1 MPIKVPIAIVLLVS
15 CGNAAKVDPSH
26 GFTTSLADELLKAR
40 AAGMVWDVASIT
52 QITDAAA
59 EDNNCPH
66 PDLGMLISGLVEMGP
81 GVLAGL
87 DGAARRQQLE
97 PRGPYEFMRDL
108 ANHMNASMVSNHR
121 QLQSNEAGGP
131 PQSKQPLQPRESAQ
145 SEQTEQTSCCDTGF
159 QNYCDRKC
167 GIPYTK
173 CGRCSQDCGREC
185 WACICCIECIDA
197 CTKPAMGYTKPCTY
211 FGDPICLQQLDN
223 CPPPPP
229 PPAPPSPPDDDD
241 NAALIGGIVGGT
253 VGGLCVIGLGVAFC
267 AWHLRMLRAA
277 TPAATGTAAV
287 QGVAMTAQPVMPAPA
302 QPAAQP
308 QDITAALR
316 ELKGLLDD
324 GTLTQEEF
332 DAQKK
337 VVLGRGEK
345 L

>member
-121 QLQSNEAGGP
+121 QLE
-131 PQSKQPLQPRESAQ
+131 E
-145 SEQTEQTSCCDTGF
+145 TSCCDTGF
-159 QNYCDRKC
+159 QDYCDRKC

-211 FGDPICLQQLDN
+211 FGDPQC
-223 CPPPPP
+223 
-229 PPAPPSPPDDDD
+229 
-241 NAALIGGIVGGT
+241 
-253 VGGLCVIGLGVAFC
+253 
-267 AWHLRMLRAA
+267 
-277 TPAATGTAAV
+277 
-287 QGVAMTAQPVMPAPA
+287 
-302 QPAAQP
+302 
-308 QDITAALR
+308 
-316 ELKGLLDD
+316 
-324 GTLTQEEF
+324 
-332 DAQKK
+332 QK
-337 VVLGRGEK
+337 
-345 L
+345 

>member
-1 MPIKVPIAIVLLVS
+1 MPIAIVLLVS

-26 GFTTSLADELLKAR
+26 GFTTHLADELLKAR

-81 GVLAGL
+81 GVLVGL

-121 QLQSNEAGGP
+121 QLQ
-131 PQSKQPLQPRESAQ
+131 
-145 SEQTEQTSCCDTGF
+145 QTEQTSCCDTGF
-159 QNYCDRKC
+159 QNYCETKC
-167 GIPYTK
+167 GKHTK
-173 CGRCSQDCGREC
+173 CGRCDEDCGREC
-185 WACICCIECIDA
+185 TWCICCNECIDA

-211 FGDPICLQQLDN
+211 FGEPQCQKELDN
-223 CPPPPP
+223 CPT
-229 PPAPPSPPDDDD
+229 DD
-241 NAALIGGIVGGT
+241 NAALTAGIVGGT

-267 AWHLRMLRAA
+267 AWHRRVTLRMLRAA

-287 QGVAMTAQPVMPAPA
+287 QGVAMTAQPVVPAPA
-302 QPAAQP
+302 KPAAQP
-308 QDITAALR
+308 QDILASLR

-337 VVLGRGEK
+337 VMFGRGEK
-345 L
+345 I